1 METIKLH
8 PVLTGILKKRGC
20 QTAEDIEEFLSPI
33 PRKTYDPF
41 AMKGMREAVDLVLQH
56 IEDGKKICIYG
67 DYDADGVTATA
78 MLYSYLE
85 SCGANVTYYIPDRE
99 AEGYGLNCAAI
110 DVLQERGAS
119 LIVTVDNGVSSIA
132 EVEYAASLGIDVVVT
147 DHHRPRPELPAA
159 CAVVDPHRADC
170 PSGCRSLSGVGVAFE
185 LILALEG
192 EDCDV
197 QGLLDNYADLV
208 CIGTIGDVVPLIGEN
223 RTFVREGLRLIGQ
236 TDRLGLRALMECAGM
251 ADRTLSSINVAF
263 TIVPRINATGR
274 IGSPDRAVRLLLTED
289 PEEAEELAE
298 EICRDN
304 DTRRRI
310 ESEIFDA
317 AMEQLRREP
326 ERLLDRVLIVQGQNW
341 HHGATRSAISIC
353 TR

>member
-1 METIKLH
+1 MKQWKVITENGEAARRLRREAELS
-8 PVLTGILKKRGC
+8 PVLARLLAARGLSSAEEAQAFLQGGDRFSPFSFAGMAEAAERIHRALDDFEGI
-20 QTAEDIEEFLSPI
+20 A
-33 PRKTYDPF
+33 
-41 AMKGMREAVDLVLQH
+41 
-56 IEDGKKICIYG
+56 IYG

-208 CIGTIGDVVPLIGEN
+208 CIGTIGDVVPLIGGKQN
-223 RTFVREGLRLIGQ
+223 LCPRGTPADQADGSAGSEGSHGMRRHGGSYPELDQRGVHHRAAHQCDGPDWLSGSCRAPAAHGRSGGSGGTGGGNLPGQ
-236 TDRLGLRALMECAGM
+236 RYT
-251 ADRTLSSINVAF
+251 
-263 TIVPRINATGR
+263 
-274 IGSPDRAVRLLLTED
+274 
-289 PEEAEELAE
+289 
-298 EICRDN
+298 
-304 DTRRRI
+304 
-310 ESEIFDA
+310 A
-317 AMEQLRREP
+317 AY
-326 ERLLDRVLIVQGQNW
+326 
-341 HHGATRSAISIC
+341 
-353 TR
+353 

>member
-1 METIKLH
+1 M
-8 PVLTGILKKRGC
+8 ILRI
-20 QTAEDIEEFLSPI
+20 A
-33 PRKTYDPF
+33 
-41 AMKGMREAVDLVLQH
+41 
-56 IEDGKKICIYG
+56 IYG

-159 CAVVDPHRADC
+159 CAVVDPHCADC

-208 CIGTIGDVVPLIGEN
+208 CIGTIGDVVPLTGEN

-251 ADRTLSSINVAF
+251 ADRTLTSINVAF
-263 TIVPRINATGR
+263 TIVPRINATAGLALGSCRAPAAHGR
-274 IGSPDRAVRLLLTED
+274 SGGSGGTGGGNLPGQRYT
-289 PEEAEELAE
+289 
-298 EICRDN
+298 
-304 DTRRRI
+304 
-310 ESEIFDA
+310 A
-317 AMEQLRREP
+317 AY
-326 ERLLDRVLIVQGQNW
+326 
-341 HHGATRSAISIC
+341 
-353 TR
+353 